1 MLFWSSV
8 PDIDRIELHLH
19 NQVIAWSRTMNV
31 SRAELTIARAV
42 WLVLSLVAL
51 LVAEHFFDGLSLLVI
66 LFSPPIILG
75 FILHRRRRGNGV
87 AGSIAAGSASCALF
101 GLSVLL
107 SDRTL
112 PFASRL
118 DGLAPNYVV
127 YLAIFG
133 AGLGYVIGALLFLL
147 FGSREERSDVRIVP
161 VSEGEQK
168 AMIGYGRPEKADEPE
183 EVDELAMFSSGQ

>member
-1 MLFWSSV
+1 
-8 PDIDRIELHLH
+8 
-19 NQVIAWSRTMNV
+19 MNV

-51 LVAEHFFDGLSLLVI
+51 LVAEHFFDGLSLLVL

-118 DGLAPNYVV
+118 DGLAPYYVV

-183 EVDELAMFSSGQ
+183 KVDEPAMFPSGQ